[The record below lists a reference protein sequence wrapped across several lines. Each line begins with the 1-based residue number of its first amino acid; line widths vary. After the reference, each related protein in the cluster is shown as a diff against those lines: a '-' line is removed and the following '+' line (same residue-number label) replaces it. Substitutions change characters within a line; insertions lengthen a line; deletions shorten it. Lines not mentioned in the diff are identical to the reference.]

1 MLLLEFENK
10 IALIEAEIKD
20 TESKIS
26 ALVDKGKTP
35 TKENSAK
42 LKTLQKDL
50 QSELKKIY
58 ANLGAW
64 DKQTVA
70 RHPDRPHAID
80 YINKLLRDF
89 VELSGDRYF
98 ANDNTIIGGI
108 GFMGDIPV
116 VAIGQEKG
124 KSINE
129 KQHRNFG
136 MPKPEGYRKASR
148 LMKLASKMS
157 LPIITFV
164 DTPGAYPGADAEA
177 RGQAEAIARS
187 IQACLQS
194 ETPIVS
200 VIIGEGGS
208 GGAIALASADSIIML
223 ENSVYST
230 ISPEGCAAILWK
242 SSDAKETA
250 AKALRITAD
259 DLKKLG
265 IIDVIVK
272 EPVGGAHRNP
282 SAAIASVGDAIYSE
296 LKRLLKIKNIKH
308 TREEKFLQMTMN
320 AAPQKNSAKNN
331 N

>member
-1 MLLLEFENK
+1 MLLLEFENI
-10 IALIEAEIKD
+10 IAKIEAEIQ
-20 TESKIS
+20 EIENKIS
-26 ALVDKGKTP
+26 AVQDKGKKP
-35 TKENSAK
+35 TKETTDK
-42 LKTLQKDL
+42 LKTLRKNL
-50 QSELKKIY
+50 QTELKKIY

-80 YINKLLRDF
+80 YITTLIHDF
-89 VELSGDRYF
+89 VELAGDRRF

-116 VAIGQEKG
+116 IVIGQEKG
-124 KSINE
+124 KSIGE

-136 MPKPEGYRKASR
+136 MPKPEGYRKAIR
-148 LMKLASKMS
+148 LMNLASKMS
-157 LPIITFV
+157 LPIVTFV

-194 ETPIVS
+194 EQPIVS
-200 VIIGEGGS
+200 VVIGEGGS

-242 SSDAKETA
+242 SSDAKIDA

-265 IIDVIVK
+265 IIDIIVK
-272 EPVGGAHRNP
+272 EPIGGAHRNP
-282 SAAIASVGDAIYSE
+282 KQAIESVGDAIYSE
-296 LKRLLKIKNIKH
+296 LKRLLKIKNIRH
-308 TREEKFLQMTMN
+308 SREEKFLNMTMN
-320 AAPQKNSAKNN
+320 VGKK
-331 N
+331 